1 MITRNCC
8 CTGDSCCETWL
19 KDQFVFIFGELMNS
33 AVPVSH
39 EDLIS
44 LKINRPTSRMKS
56 RERGFASGSSTCPCC
71 CTQGAIGACDCC
83 PKNGDCVDC
92 PENSGGNR
100 CGSGNAFARVNTLSS
115 LGSQLE
121 PCCNLCSNNCD

>member
-1 MITRNCC
+1 MLTRNCC

-44 LKINRPTSRMKS
+44 LKINRPQSRMKS
-56 RERGFASGSSTCPCC
+56 RERAFSTQASTCACC
-71 CTQGAIGACDCC
+71 CTQGSIDACDCC
-83 PKNGDCVDC
+83 PKTRDCVDC
-92 PENSGGNR
+92 VNNTGSNF
-100 CGSGNAFARVNTLSS
+100 CGSGNVFAGVNRLER
-115 LGSQLE
+115 LGAPLTS
-121 PCCNLCSNNCD
+121 CCDICSNDCN